1 MGGKMQAIKREG
13 KFLVALWQA
22 NLLAAMEYR
31 VPFLTQVVGM
41 MLNNA
46 LYFIFWILF
55 FNRFQDVRGWALND
69 MLLLFGVVATG
80 FGAAVVLF
88 GNVVSLTE
96 VIANGRLDYYLSLP
110 RPVLLH
116 TLASGSI
123 PSGMGD
129 FFYGILSFLAAGQ
142 LGWDAWLRYLLG
154 VVVAAL
160 LFCSIMIIVHSAAFW
175 LGHADVLAQQAF
187 NAVLTFSMYPIT
199 MFDGAAKFLLFTILP
214 AAFIGAIPT
223 GFVRAFSWSALGQM
237 ILVSTIFLALALAIF
252 HRGLARYESGS
263 AIQTQV

>member
-1 MGGKMQAIKREG
+1 
-13 KFLVALWQA
+13 
-22 NLLAAMEYR
+22 
-31 VPFLTQVVGM
+31 M

-46 LYFIFWILF
+46 LYFIFWVLF
-55 FNRFQDVRGWALND
+55 FERFEEVRGWELND

-80 FGAAVVLF
+80 FGLAVVLF

-116 TLASGSI
+116 TLASGSV
-123 PSGMGD
+123 PAGMGD
-129 FFYGILSFLAAGQ
+129 FFYGIVSFLAAGQ
-142 LGWDAWLRYLLG
+142 LGWDAWARYLLG
-154 VVVAAL
+154 VTVAAS
-160 LFCSIMIIVHSAAFW
+160 LFCAVMIIVHSAAFW
-175 LGHADVLAQQAF
+175 LGHADILAQQAF

-214 AAFIGAIPT
+214 AAFIGAVPT
-223 GFVRAFSWSALGQM
+223 GFVRAFSWATLGQM
-237 ILVSTIFLALALAIF
+237 LLVTGIFMGLALVIF

>member
-1 MGGKMQAIKREG
+1 MQRVKGEW
-13 KFLVALWQA
+13 KFLAALWQA

-31 VPFLTQVVGM
+31 IPFLTQVMGM

-55 FNRFQDVRGWALND
+55 FDRFEAVRGWALND

-116 TLASGSI
+116 ALASGSM
-123 PSGMGD
+123 PSGLGD
-129 FFYGILSFLAAGQ
+129 FFYGIVSFLAAGQ
-142 LGWDAWLRYLLG
+142 LGWDSWLRYMLG
-154 VVVAAL
+154 ATVAAL
-160 LFCSIMIIVHSAAFW
+160 LFCSILVIVHSTAFW
-175 LGHADVLAQQAF
+175 LGHADILAQQAL
-187 NAVLTFSMYPIT
+187 NAVLTFSLYPIT

-214 AAFIGAIPT
+214 AAFIGAVPT
-223 GFVRAFSWSALGQM
+223 GFVRAFSWSVLWQM
-237 ILVSTIFLALALAIF
+237 LLVSAIFLSLALLIF